1 MMAERTLIVVTD
13 WDIYKLNEDQRERF
27 IALLE
32 DLPEYCC
39 IVFVYDTVAYK
50 QNKTVK
56 KLCKAMDA
64 HVTPIE
70 FKAQDTSDLTAWIA
84 RRFRALGKQID
95 RQTAEY
101 LIFLCGGLMTGLSQE
116 IAKIGAY
123 AKGEVIT
130 QRDIDA
136 VADPVLSAE
145 IFKMTDAVSQS
156 DYNKAAAI
164 LGDLLKMQEEPIVIL
179 AALGSQLR
187 RLYTARMAIDSGK
200 DKYWLMELWEM
211 RSDYPAKLLLQSA
224 KRVSAQW
231 CGDAVKMC
239 QVADLRMKSQRGVD
253 PAEELKL
260 LLARLERPEMRKI
273 KEVIVVEGRYDK
285 NTLAQVVDATVVP
298 LGGFAVFNDKEKV
311 AFLRRLAEER
321 GLIVLT
327 DSDGA
332 GFVIRNYLKGAL
344 PKEQVKQ
351 AYIPDIHGKEKRKRA
366 PGKEGK
372 LGVEGMKPEVIL
384 EALRRAGAT
393 FLDETAEPAAEKT
406 PITKADLMEWGL
418 AGGAGSNQ
426 RRQAL
431 LRRLALPEHLTANG
445 MLEALN
451 LLTDREKLERV
462 LTTEEL

>member
-1 MMAERTLIVVTD
+1 
-13 WDIYKLNEDQRERF
+13 
-27 IALLE
+27 
-32 DLPEYCC
+32 
-39 IVFVYDTVAYK
+39 
-50 QNKTVK
+50 
-56 KLCKAMDA
+56 
-64 HVTPIE
+64 
-70 FKAQDTSDLTAWIA
+70 
-84 RRFRALGKQID
+84 
-95 RQTAEY
+95 
-101 LIFLCGGLMTGLSQE
+101 
-116 IAKIGAY
+116 
-123 AKGEVIT
+123 
-130 QRDIDA
+130 
-136 VADPVLSAE
+136 
-145 IFKMTDAVSQS
+145 
-156 DYNKAAAI
+156 
-164 LGDLLKMQEEPIVIL
+164 
-179 AALGSQLR
+179 
-187 RLYTARMAIDSGK
+187 
-200 DKYWLMELWEM
+200 
-211 RSDYPAKLLLQSA
+211 
-224 KRVSAQW
+224 
-231 CGDAVKMC
+231 
-239 QVADLRMKSQRGVD
+239 
-253 PAEELKL
+253 
-260 LLARLERPEMRKI
+260 MRKI

-285 NTLAQVVDATVVP
+285 NTLAQVVDATVVT

-311 AFLRRLAEER
+311 AFLRRLAAER

-351 AYIPDIHGKEKRKRA
+351 AYIPDIHGKEKR
-366 PGKEGK
+366 K